1 LNVVCYTLQLSV
13 INYQTAILRQDLE
26 AAEKLLP
33 SIPTEARERCPREP
47 SCSFHLQISFRF
59 VSVL

>member
-1 LNVVCYTLQLSV
+1 MVCYTLQLSV

-47 SCSFHLQISFRF
+47 HFFFFFCRFRF